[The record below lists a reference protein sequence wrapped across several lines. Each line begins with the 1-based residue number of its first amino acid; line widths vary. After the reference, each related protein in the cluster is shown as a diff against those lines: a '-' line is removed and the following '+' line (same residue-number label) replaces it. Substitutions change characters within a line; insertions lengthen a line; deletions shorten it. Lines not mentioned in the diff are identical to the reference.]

1 MVVQNR
7 KHPRLSRCSVPVRMT
22 DWIQKSGVSKSI
34 PSSSSVWSVPAT
46 GCKAVMKRNAVPNP
60 NKFIVA
66 GSVSPMARTPG
77 SKSLEKAGS
86 PTHPSHKEAILI
98 PSCQAGTD
106 LSSRSTNPLKNA
118 CLSRPLWW
126 IRDGRTL
133 ADVIFAT
140 TKSFK
145 MTETKAAARSRT
157 LSIMDAMRSLQ
168 RRIVGWE
175 LVYHAKK
182 GLFAVFT
189 VLWHSASSQNF
200 TAKADESSR
209 WFLLGGD
216 RDD

>member
-1 MVVQNR
+1 
-7 KHPRLSRCSVPVRMT
+7 MT

-34 PSSSSVWSVPAT
+34 PSRSLVWSVPTT

-133 ADVIFAT
+133 ADVTFAT

-175 LVYHAKK
+175 LVYHAKNGFSPFSPCCGTPHRVRTLPQK
-182 GLFAVFT
+182 RT
-189 VLWHSASSQNF
+189 N
-200 TAKADESSR
+200 R
-209 WFLLGGD
+209 RGGFCSVGIGTTDLD
-216 RDD
+216 R